1 MRCGVGVTDTGPVNS
16 TPRHTVRPGARS
28 LRMRRPRRA
37 GWPRWP
43 PPRWELPPWCAPPH
57 PGQTPSTPAR
67 KITVTTPTMPLSGS
81 ELVGLLDRSPDLGPL
96 GDPARRAS
104 CLAGLGYPASTPV
117 LGSRQVRMA
126 GRDAVILVLAA
137 DAPRELTAVAVPG
150 TCSAADTGLL
160 ADTTVRRP

>member
-1 MRCGVGVTDTGPVNS
+1 MTDTGPVNS
-16 TPRHTVRPGARS
+16 TPRHAVRPGARS
-28 LRMRRPRRA
+28 LRMAAAAA
-37 GWPRWP
+37 GGLAAVAAAAVGTAALVRSP
-43 PPRWELPPWCAPPH
+43 AP
-57 PGQTPSTPAR
+57 GSDAVTPAR

>member
-1 MRCGVGVTDTGPVNS
+1 MRRRRDGHWPGELHAAAHGPPGCALAADGGGRGGRAGRGGRRRGGNC
-16 TPRHTVRPGARS
+16 RPGA
-28 LRMRRPRRA
+28 
-37 GWPRWP
+37 
-43 PPRWELPPWCAPPH
+43 LPAP
-57 PGQTPSTPAR
+57 GSDAVTPAR